1 MALTAAIATAAAAV
15 FTVAGLGGAGA
26 GGVLLPP
33 VAVAVALLPGLFLVA
48 TRPERRV
55 LEPGRDLRLLILLT
69 GAGALIW
76 YVTSQNLGT
85 GGLSTTA
92 RLAILAVVPLS
103 MLWPAPT
110 VVRYCLLLSAAG
122 IAAAGPSP
130 SQSAWPLAGLAAAS
144 ALALVA
150 LNRQASTSAP
160 SQRSGTQ
167 PSQRS
172 GTQPGRTPVTGVGR
186 RRVAGEATTV
196 LVIAGLAGLVLASL
210 LPPPKS
216 PGRPE
221 PGDEPGGQ
229 GATSAYLNPS
239 DRLDAGGK
247 GSGRGNQVIL
257 RITAPAPALWRA
269 QTFDRWDGRSWARS
283 REIERALGGSPG
295 GQAEQLAFVP
305 PGLGDGLSGGDP
317 FVQRVRVEAASA
329 GLLVA
334 APRAYSLRLARGRV
348 QAAGDGTVRVSPAL
362 GKGATYVVTSVRSQS
377 SDDDLRS
384 DDLSSGVLPEVARA
398 YLQLPGGVPA
408 PVGALA
414 AEITAGAPTGFDR
427 VKAVEEWLANNT
439 EVAPGSPRL
448 APGADPIEH
457 FLFTDRKGSAEQAAS
472 SMAVMLRTLGIPAR
486 LAVGFLP
493 GDRYRLGGEFVVRAR
508 HGHAWVEA
516 WFPQAGWVAFDPS
529 EQAPERTQEADS
541 LLDRL
546 RRLLAAFWWVL
557 AVTLAVIVRW
567 LTLRSIRRWQRRRAR
582 PWVSRCYERL
592 LRAGLR
598 RGRPHGRHETPAE
611 YCAALADEVADD
623 RLVEVGRMITRSAYS
638 GGEPPA
644 PDRAWA
650 DSVVRDTGRRWRR
663 RPPSGSDRTEHLQSV
678 GSSDA

>member
-150 LNRQASTSAP
+150 LNRQASTPA
-160 SQRSGTQ
+160 

-247 GSGRGNQVIL
+247 GSGRGNQVLL
-257 RITAPAPALWRA
+257 RITAPAAALWRA

-295 GQAEQLAFVP
+295 GQAGQFAFVP
-305 PGLGDGLSGGDP
+305 PGLGDGLFGGDS

-334 APRAYSLRLARGRV
+334 APRAYSLQLARGRV
-348 QAAGDGTVRVSPAL
+348 QAAGDGTVRVSPPL

-384 DDLSSGVLPEVARA
+384 DDLGSGVPPEVARA

-414 AEITAGAPTGFDR
+414 AEITASASTGFDR

-439 EVAPGSPRL
+439 EVAPGSPSL
-448 APGADPIEH
+448 ASGADPIEQ
-457 FLFTDRKGSAEQAAS
+457 FLLTDRKGSAEQAAS

-529 EQAPERTQEADS
+529 GRAPGRTEEADS

-546 RRLLAAFWWVL
+546 RRLLGAFWWVL
-557 AVTLAVIVRW
+557 AVALAVIVRW
-567 LTLRSIRRWQRRRAR
+567 LTLRAIRRWQRRRAR

-592 LRAGLR
+592 VGAGLR
-598 RGRPHGRHETPAE
+598 RGRARGRHETPAE
-611 YCAALADEVADD
+611 YCAALADLVADD
-623 RLVEVGRMITRSAYS
+623 RLVEVGRMITRGAYS
-638 GGEPPA
+638 EGEPPA

-650 DSVVRDTGRRWRR
+650 DHVVRETGRRWRR
-663 RPPSGSDRTEHLQSV
+663 RRPSGSDRTEHLQSV